1 MIPDIDAFIRSLP
14 AGTTRVRVLSSQ
26 GAMSYRKL
34 DELRATDSPILGP
47 TGFPVT
53 MRGHLGRPGGAT
65 VSAVTPIMAL
75 SHLASTLPSLPVV
88 TAVAIPS
95 LPSTSAGGNDPDVDK
110 VEHTRQKRRKRHDRD
125 SLLRE
130 VKRNPSAD
138 CVFDILMLG
147 LAEES
152 EMIEFERDRLSLTNQ
167 TVYHLTDQ
175 RVKVIKTM
183 ADAWLKRRSKP
194 GTTGVDLDSPAF
206 ATVFAF
212 TLETVRSAM
221 EDAGLRAEFIET
233 VFAKLSKRLTD
244 DWRNEARLR
253 LREKAIA

>member
-1 MIPDIDAFIRSLP
+1 M
-14 AGTTRVRVLSSQ
+14 G
-26 GAMSYRKL
+26 
-34 DELRATDSPILGP
+34 
-47 TGFPVT
+47 
-53 MRGHLGRPGGAT
+53 
-65 VSAVTPIMAL
+65 SASVVTPIMAL
-75 SHLASTLPSLPVV
+75 SHIATTAPVNPPAHVVVLPALPVV
-88 TAVAIPS
+88 T
-95 LPSTSAGGNDPDVDK
+95 GGDPEVEK
-110 VEHTRQKRRKRHDRD
+110 VEVTRQKRRKRHDKD

-130 VKRNPSAD
+130 VKRNPAAD
-138 CVFDILMLG
+138 SVFDVIMLG

-152 EMIEFERDRLSLTNQ
+152 EMIEFERDTLAMANQ
-167 TVYHLTDQ
+167 SFYHLTEQ
-175 RVKVIKTM
+175 RVKIMKTM

-221 EDAGLRAEFIET
+221 EDAGLRPEFIET

-253 LREKAIA
+253 LREKALA